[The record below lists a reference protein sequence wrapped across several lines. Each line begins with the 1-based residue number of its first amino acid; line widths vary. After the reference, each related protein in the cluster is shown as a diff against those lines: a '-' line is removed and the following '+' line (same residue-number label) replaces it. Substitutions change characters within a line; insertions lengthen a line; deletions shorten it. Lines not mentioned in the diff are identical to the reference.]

1 MEKIITDSET
11 GRQYKLDPSPK
22 ELERGVVQ
30 FVPELHAHLWSY
42 ITVNGQVYS
51 NNPELVDWDEGVD
64 EWKESV
70 MGQWPFG
77 TPPSEEQRVT
87 QEALDCLDY
96 LDYHLEYEEWV
107 MEQVEA
113 ENEDHDDDDNDDD
126 DDDDVESEDEGYNSE
141 AEGDDGND
149 TDDEWVFG
157 LAPMLM
163 NIYL

>member
-1 MEKIITDSET
+1 MEKILTDSET
-11 GRQYKLDPSPK
+11 SQQFMLHPSPQ
-22 ELERGVVQ
+22 ELQRGVVQ

-42 ITVNGQVYS
+42 ITVNGKVYS
-51 NNPELVDWDEGVD
+51 NNPELVDWDQGVD

-77 TPPSEEQRVT
+77 APPSEEQRVT

-96 LDYHLEYEEWV
+96 LGSYLEYEEWV
-107 MEQVEA
+107 MEQIEA
-113 ENEDHDDDDNDDD
+113 QADDD

-141 AEGDDGND
+141 DEGVDGND
-149 TDDEWVFG
+149 IDDWVFG
-157 LAPMLM
+157 LVPMLM

>member
-1 MEKIITDSET
+1 MEKILTDSET
-11 GRQYKLDPSPK
+11 GQQFMLHPGPR
-22 ELERGVVQ
+22 ELQSGVVQ
-30 FVPELHAHLWSY
+30 FFPNLHPHLWSY

-51 NNPELVDWDEGVD
+51 NNPELVDWDQGVD

-87 QEALDCLDY
+87 QEALDYLDY
-96 LDYHLEYEEWV
+96 LDSYLEYEEWV
-107 MEQVEA
+107 MEQIEA
-113 ENEDHDDDDNDDD
+113 QDDGDDDD
-126 DDDDVESEDEGYNSE
+126 ESEDKGYNSDD
-141 AEGDDGND
+141 EGVDGND
-149 TDDEWVFG
+149 IDDWVFG